1 MANYKVLVTRDIKAN
16 VYSMPMFV
24 LHIGQSIR
32 AFGDE
37 CQRQPNPGEQNPLYA
52 HPEDYEL
59 VQIGEYDDEE
69 GCFLTYDD
77 IPAAD
82 TRSWG
87 HKQLAV
93 GSNYK
98 R

>member
-1 MANYKVLVTRDIKAN
+1 MILYVLATRDIKAN
-16 VYSMPMFV
+16 VYGTPMFV
-24 LHIGQSIR
+24 PHIGQHIR

-37 CQRQPNPGEQNPLYA
+37 CQREDRNNPLWM

-59 VQIGEYDDEE
+59 VQLGEWDDTT
-69 GCFLTYDD
+69 GAFLTYDNCPEGAD
-77 IPAAD
+77 D
-82 TRSWG
+82 TRAWG
-87 HKQLAV
+87 TKQLAV